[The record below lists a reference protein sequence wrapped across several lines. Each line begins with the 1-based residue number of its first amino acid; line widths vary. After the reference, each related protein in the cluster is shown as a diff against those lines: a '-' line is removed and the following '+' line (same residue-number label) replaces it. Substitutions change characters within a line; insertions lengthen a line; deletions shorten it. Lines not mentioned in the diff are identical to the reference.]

1 LIAGAVMGSAELIGE
16 INVYRSFLGTMGS
29 PFVCWQI
36 MRSLETLKIRMESQA
51 ARALEVARFLAGHPQ
66 VQKVLYPGVVVEA
79 SAQARVQND
88 QITGFG
94 SVMSFEVKGGK
105 KKAFEVLNRV
115 QVAHLAVSLGGTET
129 LIEHPKTMTHS
140 EMDEALMA
148 QCGITDG
155 LIRLSVGLESAEDLI
170 RDLEQALA

>member
-1 LIAGAVMGSAELIGE
+1 MC
-16 INVYRSFLGTMGS
+16 S

-36 MRSLETLKIRMESQA
+36 MRSLETLKIRMEAQA
-51 ARALEVARFLAGHPQ
+51 RCALEVARYLEGHPG
-66 VQKVLYPGVVVEA
+66 VQKVLYPGCVRPGSRQAEVQK
-79 SAQARVQND
+79 AQLS
-88 QITGFG
+88 GFG

-140 EMDEALMA
+140 EMDEALMSE
-148 QCGITDG
+148 CGITDG
-155 LIRLSVGLESAEDLI
+155 LIRLSVGLENPVDLI
-170 RDLEQALA
+170 ADLGQALA